1 MTDASSTQVAL
12 NNLREFQEMSYSDVY
27 ALIRQKR
34 FDEAKEK
41 YTAVLENMGVDEFDA
56 ARELKITTSHDD
68 LLECMSGMAE
78 GVDEP
83 EKIRGVG
90 FDLSAH
96 ALFHDENGN
105 LNQGIEVSLFSEDVY
120 DFTRASDEQLTQQ
133 CENTAS
139 DWQGHY
145 MDIGSV
151 ALDGLGEIAQQ
162 FKDHAQAHENS
173 QGILETEE
181 GAVIVDPVAIARH
194 VAKLLVAIEYHR
206 YMAEFVSEVEVP
218 MEMVFII
225 GEHDEIEVP
234 IVFYRVG
241 EAQAEAQD
249 DVQPAA
255 QADMSAEEPGEA
267 PHELPDEETPPLYD
281 NAAENSDEETAEPVD
296 TAASG
301 AGARLYEQAK
311 AQAEAQAEPVAQEEP
326 VVAAAEVQQ
335 QPTDEIYEI
344 PEASAEEVPIE
355 PAEAPKGEPMV
366 SAQSTLGKP
375 LAAKAFGQR
384 SNKIFNDESEE
395 EESA

>member
-1 MTDASSTQVAL
+1 MTDAGSTQVAL

-56 ARELKITTSHDD
+56 ARDLKITTSHDD

-96 ALFHDENGN
+96 ALFHDDNGN

-120 DFTRASDEQLTQQ
+120 DFSNASDEQLTQQ

-162 FKDHAQAHENS
+162 FQDHAQSQEHS
-173 QGILETEE
+173 QGILETEDG
-181 GAVIVDPVAIARH
+181 GAIVDPVAIARH

-241 EAQAEAQD
+241 EAQAD
-249 DVQPAA
+249 QPAA
-255 QADMSAEEPGEA
+255 MTEEA
-267 PHELPDEETPPLYD
+267 PQELAEEETPPLYD
-281 NAAENSDEETAEPVD
+281 HAEEAAAEETAQPTEA
-296 TAASG
+296 AASD
-301 AGARLYEQAK
+301 AGAKLYEQAK
-311 AQAEAQAEPVAQEEP
+311 AQAEAQAEKAAAEEQTSQ
-326 VVAAAEVQQ
+326 AAEVQQ
-335 QPTDEIYEI
+335 QPSDEIYEI
-344 PEASAEEVPIE
+344 PEEASEEIPIE
-355 PAEAPKGEPMV
+355 PAETPKAEPMV

-384 SNKIFNDESEE
+384 SNKIFNDETEE
-395 EESA
+395 EQSA